1 MFTFKLGLEN
11 TVLNPGAYV
20 ARFARSSDDVQR
32 CQQLGYRCFVKDNG
46 VQAPISGIE
55 TDKFDTQCDH
65 VMVEDRTGLLLCSY
79 RLMLI
84 SSGCA
89 INTSYSA
96 QYYDLK
102 RLLDYSAPMLEM
114 GRFCVDP
121 AVCDPD
127 VLRVAWG
134 MLAVVVDTK
143 SVGLL
148 FGCSSFVGTD
158 AGKYNQAFDL
168 LSQRHQAP
176 DMWHPDIKAPQ
187 VIRFGAKTKLV
198 KNATPLN
205 YSLAMAQVPALL
217 KTYLAMGGWVSDHA
231 VVDTVMNTLHV
242 FTGVEI
248 ANIPPAR
255 AKALRAVAARTYR

>member
-1 MFTFKLGLEN
+1 MSRFQSGLKN
-11 TVLNPGAYV
+11 TVLKPGAYV
-20 ARFARSSDDVQR
+20 ARFARSFDDVQR
-32 CQQLGYRCFVKDNG
+32 CQQLGYRCFVKDVG
-46 VQAPISGIE
+46 ALAKISGIK
-55 TDKFDTQCDH
+55 TDKFDAQCDH
-65 VMVEDRTGLLLCSY
+65 IMVEDRTGLLLCSY

-84 SSGCA
+84 RSGSA
-89 INTSYSA
+89 INSSYSA
-96 QYYDLK
+96 QFYDLN

-121 AVCDPD
+121 GVCDPD

-134 MLAVVVDTK
+134 MLAVIVDAR

-158 AGKYNQAFDL
+158 AGNYSQAFEL
-168 LSQRHQAP
+168 LAQRHQAP
-176 DMWHPDIKAPQ
+176 GVWHPDIKAPQ
-187 VIRFGAKTKLV
+187 VIRFGTKAKLV
-198 KNATPLN
+198 KNATILN
-205 YSLAMAQVPALL
+205 YSVAMAQVPALL

-231 VVDTVMNTLHV
+231 VVDTAMNTLHV

-255 AKALRAVAARTYR
+255 AKALRAVAALI

>member
-1 MFTFKLGLEN
+1 MSTFQSGLEN

-20 ARFARSSDDVQR
+20 ARFARSCDDMRR
-32 CQQLGYRCFVKDNG
+32 CQQLGYRCFVKDVG
-46 VQAPISGIE
+46 ALATVVGIK
-55 TDKFDTQCDH
+55 TDMFDTQCDYI
-65 VMVEDRTGLLLCSY
+65 MVEDRTGLLLCSY
-79 RLMLI
+79 RLMSI
-84 SSGCA
+84 RSGSA
-89 INTSYSA
+89 INSSYSA

-134 MLAVVVDTK
+134 MLAVIVDAR

-158 AGKYNQAFDL
+158 AGKYRQAFEL
-168 LSQRHQAP
+168 LAQRHQAP
-176 DMWHPDIKAPQ
+176 GVWHPDIKAPQ
-187 VIRFGAKTKLV
+187 VIRFETKTKLV
-198 KNATPLN
+198 KNPTILN

-231 VVDTVMNTLHV
+231 VVDTAMNTLHV

-255 AKALRAVAARTYR
+255 AKALRAVAAWT